1 MICNP
6 VPDKQ
11 LIIDN
16 DGFKCKIINHTA
28 LLAKSTYVP
37 KVGDTVTAI
46 VFVNKIMGKMIEAH
60 GSKIMST
67 NMTPEQFK
75 YLCNRAANIF

>member
-1 MICNP
+1 MI
-6 VPDKQ
+6 PDKQ
-11 LIIDN
+11 VIIDN

-28 LLAKSTYVP
+28 LLSKSSYVP

-67 NMTPEQFK
+67 NLTPEQFK
-75 YLCNRAANIF
+75 YLCKRAATIFKDQ